1 MIRRPPRS
9 TLFPYTT
16 LFRSAVQML
25 DLRPYRPVSSQPAV
39 RRDLSIAVPAADTL
53 EDLGDR
59 VRTTLG
65 EEADVVE
72 EVGILAESPLS
83 ALSPAARQRLGIL
96 PGQKNV
102 LIPLVLRA
110 LYRTLTHR

>member
-25 DLRPYRPVSSQPAV
+25 DLRPYRPGSSRPAV
-39 RRDLSIAVPAADTL
+39 RPDLSIAVPAADTL

-59 VRTTLG
+59 VRTALG
-65 EEADVVE
+65 READAVE
-72 EVGILAESPLS
+72 GGTGLAASPPS
-83 ALSPAARQRLGIL
+83 SLSPAPPEPLGIV
-96 PGQKNV
+96 PGQKNG
-102 LIPLVLRA
+102 LAR
-110 LYRTLTHR
+110 R